1 MEITRQPTL
10 GLNVTR
16 QTASA
21 SQGTAAAP
29 GQPAAVAAVP
39 AVKPALEQIQAALGQ
54 LPQVDLDKVAAI
66 KAALANGELASD
78 SASLAAAMVTY
89 HRGSHR

>member
-29 GQPAAVAAVP
+29 VAAVP
-39 AVKPALEQIQAALGQ
+39 EVKPALEQIQAALGQ

-78 SASLAAAMVTY
+78 SASLATAMVTY